1 MLKIQQLSLH
11 FADRPLFND
20 ISIFIGD
27 KDRVGL
33 TGRNGA
39 GKSTLL
45 KILAG
50 LQKPDSGQINKPK
63 DLTIA
68 YLPQEMQHNENATI
82 KEEAGHAFDLIKKLE
97 NRIEEINH
105 QLVTRTDYESEIY
118 SNLLVELHEAN
129 EYFQLHGGYNQQ
141 ESIEKVL
148 MGLGFEQT
156 DFSRKMSEFSG
167 GWKMRVELAKIL
179 LQKPDLLLLDEPT
192 NHLDIDSIE
201 WLEEFLSTNSGAII
215 LISHDK
221 TFLDNITNR
230 TIEISAG
237 RIYDYKAAYSKYLV
251 LRTVEREQQEQA
263 SKNQEKYI
271 EQTELL
277 INKFRAKKSKASF
290 AQSLMK
296 KLDKLE
302 IIDVDKEDK
311 SSIKFR
317 FQPSASS
324 GKVVLEGKNLSKKY
338 ENKEVFEDIDILIGK
353 KEKIALVGK
362 NGAGKSTLL
371 KILVGET
378 SFEGEYN
385 LGHNVNLGYY
395 GQNQTDLLDPK
406 KTIFETIDDIAEGD
420 IRKNIMALLGSF
432 LFKGDD
438 VLKKVRVL
446 SGGEKARLAMCKL
459 LLQPYNFLVLDEPTN
474 HLDMKSK
481 EILKEALLQYDG
493 TLLVVS
499 HDRDFLH
506 QLTDRIYEL
515 KNGHIS
521 QKHTDIKEFLEEKKQ
536 LSIASY
542 ENTNVKKS
550 PPKAEKVEKTAF
562 ENNQIEKDKKR
573 IIQNIEK
580 FEKEIEKLEREIESK
595 SILLTQLDYTDKIS
609 ADKHIKEFEEFKNK
623 LDTSMK
629 NWEIAVQELETSN

>member
-50 LQKPDSGQINKPK
+50 IQKPDTGSINKPK

-68 YLPQEMQHNENATI
+68 YLPQEMHHNEGATI

-97 NRIEEINH
+97 ARIEEINH

-129 EYFQLHGGYNQQ
+129 EYFQLHGGYTQQ

-148 MGLGFEQT
+148 FGLGFESS
-156 DFSRKMSEFSG
+156 DFNRKMGEFSG

-201 WLEEFLSTNSGAII
+201 WLEDFLSTNPGAIL

-230 TIEISAG
+230 TIEISG
-237 RIYDYKAAYSKYLV
+237 GKIYDYKASYSKYLV
-251 LRTVEREQQEQA
+251 LRSLDREQQEQA

-271 EQTELL
+271 EQTEFL
-277 INKFRAKKSKASF
+277 INKFKAKKSKASF

-317 FQPSASS
+317 FQPALSS
-324 GKVVLEGKNLSKKY
+324 GKVVLEGKNITKKY

-353 KEKIALVGK
+353 KEKIALIGK

-378 SFEGEYN
+378 GYSGSFT
-385 LGHNVNLGYY
+385 LGHNVSLGYY

-438 VLKKVRVL
+438 VQKKVKVL

-521 QKHTDIKEFLEEKKQ
+521 QKHNDIKEFLEEKKQ
-536 LSIASY
+536 QSIAAY
-542 ENTNVKKS
+542 ENTNTKKS
-550 PPKAEKVEKTAF
+550 PPKAEKIERTAF
-562 ENNQIEKDKKR
+562 EENKIEKEKR
-573 IIQNIEK
+573 RIKQNIEK
-580 FEKEIEKLEREIESK
+580 FEKEIEKLEREIEIK
-595 SILLTQLDYTDKIS
+595 SQALTMLDYSNKPL
-609 ADKHIKEFEEFKNK
+609 AEKCLREFEEIKLK
-623 LDTSMK
+623 LDKTMQS
-629 NWEIAVQELETSN
+629 WEGAVQESELVN